1 MVAGCSYSAAS
12 RTAPGTSWAEYMAQD
27 LGWELIHLARQGVSN
42 GGIRIMIDEILRQ
55 QPDFAVVT
63 PTFWDRMEIPATAS
77 PYDWSLPDPGWDPP
91 LQRHLQKL
99 HRTGNDRAVGIPSA
113 GRQPAVGYDRALG
126 MYNVNYGDRPSTLI
140 SETIFSLA
148 ENYPHAYR
156 SADISRGTQTA
167 IRYYVDAIYDSA
179 WKKQLDEWI
188 ITDGVFRM
196 YHAGRK
202 FLLVPCLLW
211 PWDPNNN
218 RLWRESI
225 PDVIPNHFVMLD
237 ERESPLGIGGQFPF
251 EGEDPGYHMSAAG
264 QRHIADCYLA
274 RMRRDHGF

>member
-1 MVAGCSYSAAS
+1 MPKLMVAGCSFSAAS
-12 RTAPGTSWAEYMAQD
+12 RSAPGTSWAELMAQD
-27 LGWELIHLARQGVSN
+27 LDWDLMHLARQGVSN

-55 QPDFAVVT
+55 QPDFAVIT
-63 PTFWDRMEIPATAS
+63 PTFWDRMEIPADSA

-91 LQRHLQKL
+91 LQRHLQNVA
-99 HRTGNDRAVGIPSA
+99 RGT
-113 GRQPAVGYDRALG
+113 GYDRALG
-126 MYNVNYGDRPSTLI
+126 MANVNYGDRPSRMI

-156 SADISRGTQTA
+156 AADISRVTQTA
-167 IRYYVDAIYDSA
+167 IRHYVDAIYDSA

-188 ITDGVFRM
+188 ITDGVMRM
-196 YHAGRK
+196 YHAGLK

-211 PWDPNNN
+211 PWAPTNN

-225 PDVIPNHFVMLD
+225 PGVIPNHFVMLD

-251 EGEDPGYHMSAAG
+251 EDEDPGYHMSAAG

-274 RMRRDHGF
+274 RMRRDHSV